1 MEDCKLDAVF
11 YGQTEQPLKN
21 YGSKEDDDDALRS
34 LVAIEETTQNQ
45 PREYYATMI
54 MKFLGKLSD
63 VQFKM
68 FYHFS
73 YNYVGLSMGLL
84 LN

>member
-11 YGQTEQPLKN
+11 YGQAEQPQKS
-21 YGSKEDDDDALRS
+21 YGSKEDDDDALHS

-45 PREYYATMI
+45 PREHYASMI

-63 VQFKM
+63 V
-68 FYHFS
+68 
-73 YNYVGLSMGLL
+73 LSKC
-84 LN
+84 